1 MSTDPATP
9 QGAVAAIG
17 DPRQRAIV
25 RRYLAGEVSAEMALM
40 YWLQAA
46 RSVDEIQAW
55 LASALAAS
63 ASDDVSPHAAA
74 LARLS
79 ALVAANRDGCDR
91 IAGMLASGVD
101 TDERAASVDEG
112 IAFCKRLFDWSVA
125 QCAEAS
131 VALYSLG
138 SPAILDA
145 ATREIIDVMRQWRL
159 LGPSRRLLE
168 IGCGIGR
175 FQQALAENAL
185 EITGIDVSATMI
197 QTARTRCAG
206 YPNVSLLECS
216 GRDLAMFAAESF
228 DLVFAV
234 DSFPYLYQSGMALV
248 ETHFREVR
256 RVLRPGGDFLILE
269 FSYRGDI
276 EADRRDIGHL
286 ACGTFEVLVN
296 GARPFSLWDGAAF
309 HLRALSDGP
318 R

>member
-1 MSTDPATP
+1 MSIDPATP
-9 QGAVAAIG
+9 QGVVTAIG

-46 RSVDEIQAW
+46 RSVDEIQAS

-63 ASDDVSPHAAA
+63 AAADSPRHAAA
-74 LARLS
+74 LERLS

-145 ATREIIDVMRQWRL
+145 ATREIVDVMQQWQL

-175 FQQALAENAL
+175 FQKALAETAL
-185 EITGIDVSATMI
+185 EVTGIDVSANMI
-197 QTARTRCAG
+197 ENARARCVRHA
-206 YPNVSLLECS
+206 NVSLMECS
-216 GRDLAMFAAESF
+216 GRDLAMFSADSF

-248 ETHFREVR
+248 ETHFSEVR

-269 FSYRGDI
+269 FSYRGDT
-276 EADRRDIGHL
+276 EADRRDVGHL
-286 ACGTFEVLVN
+286 ASGAFEVLVN
-296 GARPFSLWDGAAF
+296 GARPFRLWDGAAF
-309 HLRALSDGP
+309 HLRALSH
-318 R
+318 

>member
-1 MSTDPATP
+1 MSIDAASV
-9 QGAVAAIG
+9 QAAVAGIS
-17 DPRQRAIV
+17 DPRQREIV
-25 RRYLAGEVSAEMALM
+25 SRYLAGELSAEMALM

-46 RSVDEIQAW
+46 RSVDDIQAS
-55 LASALAAS
+55 LASAVAAS
-63 ASDDVSPHAAA
+63 AGAASSREASA
-74 LARLS
+74 LERLS

-145 ATREIIDVMRQWRL
+145 ATREITDVMQQWQL

-185 EITGIDVSATMI
+185 EITGIDVS
-197 QTARTRCAG
+197 
-206 YPNVSLLECS
+206 
-216 GRDLAMFAAESF
+216 
-228 DLVFAV
+228 
-234 DSFPYLYQSGMALV
+234 
-248 ETHFREVR
+248 
-256 RVLRPGGDFLILE
+256 
-269 FSYRGDI
+269 
-276 EADRRDIGHL
+276 
-286 ACGTFEVLVN
+286 
-296 GARPFSLWDGAAF
+296 
-309 HLRALSDGP
+309 
-318 R
+318 